1 VEATQFIPTFDYK
14 DLRSFGQRKP
24 QSVILHYTAIDSE
37 HSRRALKGN
46 VSAHYLVHPDGKTDL
61 IVGEAERAWHA
72 GLAKWGSFPDINS
85 ASIGIE
91 IVGFGYWNEIPEKAG
106 LAKQGLITVTGSDKE
121 WFPYPEAQM
130 NTVATICKDL
140 KQRWNIR
147 DELFL
152 GHSDIAP
159 GRKVDPG
166 PLFPWEWLHKEHNI
180 GAWVGDLTQHPK
192 VVSLP
197 SEDQQVTWMQM
208 KLRNYGYDCSVTG
221 TLDAAT
227 SSVIQSFQMHYCP
240 SNISGLI
247 DEKTIKTLALL
258 LERYHYK
265 VQSD

>member
-1 VEATQFIPTFDYK
+1 MEASQFIPNFGYE

-24 QSVILHYTAIDSE
+24 QSVILHYTALESE
-37 HSRRALKGN
+37 PSRRALKGK

-61 IVGEAERAWHA
+61 IVEEEDRAWHA
-72 GLAKWGSFPDINS
+72 GLAKWGPFNDINS

-91 IVGFGYWNEIPEKAG
+91 IVGFGYWNVIPEEVG
-106 LAKQGLITVTGSDKE
+106 HTKQGLITVLGSDKA
-121 WFPYPEAQM
+121 WFPFPQAQM

-140 KQRWNIR
+140 KQRWNIK

-166 PLFPWEWLHKEHNI
+166 PLFPWEWLYKEHRI
-180 GAWVGDLTQHPK
+180 GAWIEDATQSPK
-192 VVSLP
+192 FVNVP
-197 SEDQQVTWMQM
+197 GKEHQVTWMQM
-208 KLRNYGYDCSVTG
+208 NLRNYGYDCPVTG

-227 SSVIQSFQMHYCP
+227 SSAIQSFQMHYRP
-240 SNISGLI
+240 RNISGRI
-247 DEKTIKTLALL
+247 DDETINTLALL

-265 VQSD
+265 VQRD